1 MDKCI
6 AHCEPPD
13 ALITYC
19 VYAYLDMRMHLWITT
34 PCLFEYMVE
43 TYGYGLTANDELC
56 LRPCKYYRWSRLT
69 LRRYRG
75 DRLE

>member
-6 AHCEPPD
+6 SHCEPHD

-19 VYAYLDMRMHLWITT
+19 VYAYLDMRMNLWITT

-43 TYGYGLTANDELC
+43 TYGYGLTADQE
-56 LRPCKYYRWSRLT
+56 YV
-69 LRRYRG
+69 
-75 DRLE
+75 